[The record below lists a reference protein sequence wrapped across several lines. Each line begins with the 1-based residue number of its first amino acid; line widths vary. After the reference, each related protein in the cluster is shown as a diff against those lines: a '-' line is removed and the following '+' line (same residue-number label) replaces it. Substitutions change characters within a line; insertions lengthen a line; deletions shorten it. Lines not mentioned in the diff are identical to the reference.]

1 MAYSIYEN
9 INYDASSMV
18 HAFVTPIESSA
29 FHWHEDYEILG
40 VLKGCVHARIQSE
53 ERVVSEGEFILTNPN
68 EIHGIQNPDGGENLC
83 MILQLRPELFHLSQ
97 KDASEIRFYVNDPED
112 DPEPGFAYFY
122 RQIVSIAYES
132 LSEEAHAPF
141 RLRALVYKLAAD
153 LLDYV
158 VHDVRYRD
166 NLAVTER
173 DSMIQT
179 LDYINDHMDQE
190 ELLDQICYKQGM
202 SRKTLDRCAKS
213 VLGMSMK
220 ELVDS
225 LRVEKA
231 KKLLKNTDKNMNY
244 ILDVCGFGSEKTFYR
259 KFHSMTGQTPG
270 EFREKGQSQQN
281 NDVLKGYLDFS
292 IPEAR
297 AILRRILESS

>member
-9 INYDASSMV
+9 IDYDASSMV

-29 FHWHEDYEILG
+29 FHWHEEYEILG
-40 VLKGCVHARIQSE
+40 VLKGSVGMHIQSE
-53 ERVVSEGEFILTNPN
+53 ERLVKEGEFILTNPN
-68 EIHGIQNPDGGENLC
+68 EIHEIQNPQGQENLC
-83 MILQLRPELFHLSQ
+83 MILQLRPELFHLSE
-97 KDASEIRFYVNDPED
+97 KDTSEIRFYVNDPED
-112 DPEPGFAYFY
+112 EPEPGFAYFY
-122 RQIVSIAYES
+122 RQAAAIAYES

-141 RLRALVYKLAAD
+141 HLRALVYKLAAD

-158 VHDVRYRD
+158 VHDVRYKD
-166 NLAVTER
+166 NLAVTDR
-173 DSMIQT
+173 DTMIRT
-179 LDYINDHMDQE
+179 LDYINGHMDQE
-190 ELLDQICYKQGM
+190 DLLDQICYKEGM

-231 KKLLKNTDKNMNY
+231 KNLLKNTEKNMNY

-259 KFHSMTGQTPG
+259 KFHAMTGQTPG

-297 AILRRILESS
+297 AILHHVLEAK

>member
-9 INYDASSMV
+9 IDYDASSMV

-29 FHWHEDYEILG
+29 FHWHEEYEILG
-40 VLKGCVHARIQSE
+40 VLKGSVRMHIQSE
-53 ERVVSEGEFILTNPN
+53 ERFVKEGEFILTNPN
-68 EIHGIQNPDGGENLC
+68 EIHEIQNPKGQENLC
-83 MILQLRPELFHLSQ
+83 VILQLRPELFHLSE
-97 KDASEIRFYVNDPED
+97 KETSEIRFYVNDPED
-112 DPEPGFAYFY
+112 EPEPGFSYFY
-122 RQIVSIAYES
+122 RQIATIAYES
-132 LSEEAHAPF
+132 LSEEENAPF
-141 RLRALVYKLAAD
+141 HLRALVYKLAAD

-166 NLAVTER
+166 TMAVTER
-173 DSMIQT
+173 DTMIRI
-179 LDYINDHMDQE
+179 LDYMNGHMEQE
-190 ELLDQICYKQGM
+190 DLLEQICHNEGM
-202 SRKTLDRCAKS
+202 SRKTLDRCGKS

-220 ELVDS
+220 ELLDS

-231 KKLLKNTDKNMNY
+231 KGLLKNTEKNMNY

-259 KFHSMTGQTPG
+259 KFHAMTGQTPG
-270 EFREKGQSQQN
+270 EFREKGQNQQN

-297 AILRRILESS
+297 AILQHILE